1 MSSGGCRKVAP
12 TRPATEHEALGLQ
25 LAAARRR
32 EPITNAAAAVNP
44 RTNRKRISREDE
56 AKRQ

>member
-1 MSSGGCRKVAP
+1 MAP